1 MPKTP
6 NHDEAIPR
14 VIRPLGDNE
23 GYQSALHQ
31 LRMYCSNIVTCR
43 YVIPDTVSSLSSELE
58 VLFEGAIAKA
68 VLSHPALQVGLVGE
82 ASKKPVWVELHTIN
96 LRRHVEWHD
105 ADLSG
110 DYGALYGKVLQAQ
123 LDTRFP
129 NLDTQ
134 PGWRVA
140 ILKHRSERCMD
151 VMFTWNHANADG
163 MSGRIFHEDL
173 LHNLNSTHSHDQS
186 PAVEDYQFETTATAE
201 TFPPPQEEVAKFP
214 ITLKY
219 TAVMM
224 WKEFMPLKAHQARA
238 HATWAPIRTLPYRTH
253 LHTISIGN
261 DILQLVLSAC
271 RKHGTTLTGLVHA
284 LTVVSLAHRLPEKDA
299 AAFTGL
305 TPISTRPFLPC
316 SPEGYPW
323 LVPNRTVANYVSQTS
338 HEFNASLVAS
348 VRRAARSWP
357 DWGSDLM
364 DLIWSTAAQV
374 RREIKQELDSGME
387 DIIVG
392 LMRLVRDWRAHQKQQ
407 VKKPRTAGWLVTNLG
422 VIDGGHELTDAAGH
436 EMDWRI
442 DRAEFQLSAE
452 VPGAFFHIC
461 PVAVKG
467 RELTIDISWQDGIV
481 DASLGE
487 RLASDIQSI
496 VTHVASL

>member
-6 NHDEAIPR
+6 NPDEAIPR

-23 GYQSALHQ
+23 GYQSALYQ

-68 VLSHPALQVGLVGE
+68 VPLHPALQVGLVGE
-82 ASKKPVWVELHTIN
+82 ASKKPVWAELHRIN

-110 DYGALYGKVLQAQ
+110 DYGALHGKVLQAQ

-140 ILKHRSERCMD
+140 ILKYRAERCMD

-173 LHNLNSTHSHDQS
+173 LHNLNLTRSHDQS
-186 PAVEDYQFETTATAE
+186 PA
-201 TFPPPQEEVAKFP
+201 EEVAKFP

-219 TAVMM
+219 PTVMM
-224 WKEFMPLKAHQARA
+224 WEEFMPLKGHQARTY
-238 HATWAPIRTLPYRTH
+238 ATWAPIRTLPYRTH
-253 LHTISIGN
+253 LRTISIGN
-261 DILQLVLSAC
+261 DILQLVLSAG

-316 SPEGYPW
+316 RPEGYPW

-348 VRRAARSWP
+348 VRRATRCWP

-374 RREIKQELDSGME
+374 RREIKQQLDSGLE
-387 DIIVG
+387 NSIVG
-392 LMRLVRDWRAHQKQQ
+392 LMRLVRD
-407 VKKPRTAGWLVTNLG
+407 
-422 VIDGGHELTDAAGH
+422 
-436 EMDWRI
+436 
-442 DRAEFQLSAE
+442 
-452 VPGAFFHIC
+452 
-461 PVAVKG
+461 
-467 RELTIDISWQDGIV
+467 
-481 DASLGE
+481 
-487 RLASDIQSI
+487 
-496 VTHVASL
+496 